1 MRMRLQVVMSDDE
14 YDGIRQTAR
23 RHRTTVSEWVRRALR
38 QYRPE
43 SDHSVVRET
52 RPDYGQGPSGAPPVP
67 RKVLMEVAIDPVL
80 LERVMDRYLVS
91 TPWLAVDYALRKA
104 ATRPMTKEQVLAMQ
118 GFGWEGD
125 LEEMRSAD
133 KTEIL

>member
-1 MRMRLQVVMSDDE
+1 MSDEE
-14 YDGIRQTAR
+14 YEEIRETAR
-23 RHRTTVSEWVRRALR
+23 RNRTTVSEWVRRALR

-43 SDHSVVRET
+43 SDPGVVREA
-52 RPDYGQGPSGAPPVP
+52 RPDYGEAPAYAPRVP

-80 LERVMDRYLVS
+80 LERVMDRYHVS
-91 TPWLAVDYALRKA
+91 TPRLAVDCALRKA
-104 ATRPMTKEQVLAMQ
+104 SARPMSKEELLAMQ

-133 KTEIL
+133 KTELL